1 MNSKIVRTF
10 MLFLGIIIL
19 LCLVWDFVLEDK
31 MGRNYIYVWFLDI
44 LVVYIPLAIGTL
56 GILAWVASF
65 LFEDKLK
72 KQVRMA
78 SFTVIGVAVLFFFS
92 AFITMQASTYN
103 DENKQ
108 KYVVAEQKFQVQNF
122 VPMPGL
128 EEEPYY
134 GRPGISNHIALG
146 SHFAYHVERHYKCDK
161 DDLFS
166 LEISA
171 YSFEK
176 ISKLSSRRICRL
188 LTDEFFRWKVRIGSY
203 DGDSV
208 SGEANGKEYTY
219 YVTVKEDE
227 YRDFSYFAILVK
239 DDDSVSLL
247 MLRAYYKQD
256 YSIDIENIIEKMCA
270 D

>member
-1 MNSKIVRTF
+1 MSSKIVRTF

-31 MGRNYIYVWFLDI
+31 MGRNYIYVWFLDT
-44 LVVYIPLAIGTL
+44 LVVYIPLAISTV
-56 GILAWVASF
+56 GILVWVASF

-72 KQVRMA
+72 KRVRTA

-92 AFITMQASTYN
+92 AFITIQTSTYS

-108 KYVVAEQKFQVQNF
+108 KYVAAEQKFQVQNF
-122 VPMPGL
+122 VPTPEL
-128 EEEPYY
+128 KEDLFYS
-134 GRPGISNHIALG
+134 RPNKLNHIALG
-146 SHFAYHVERHYKCDK
+146 SHFAYHVEKDYKSK
-161 DDLFS
+161 EDDLLS

-256 YSIDIENIIEKMCA
+256 YSIDIEDIIEKMCA